1 MTFRSRP
8 AAKPTRRRAR
18 RNDTRRSIYITL
30 SFSLAIAAALSLMG
44 GVFVANYYS
53 DHWSPVA
60 AVNGE
65 TISKDTVRARA
76 DMNVARFKRQVIDY
90 TTLRNQGKITSDEY
104 TTLSNSATSSQAAA
118 TIHTDALTQLENEA
132 TLRQYAAKNNITVTD
147 QQVNDQIQVDATL
160 PETRHVMVIAVQPT
174 ATPPANT
181 VTAADDTAAQTKAQK
196 LLDEVKAGKKWAD
209 VATESGQD
217 AITNANFG
225 DLGLVSKDTLDL
237 DLDMVNAV
245 FGLAKVND
253 TTPVMKGLDG
263 IYRFATV
270 TTIVPKFVDADWET
284 SVGYGDT
291 YRAFAKAEA
300 LNKAVQDKIEAQYI
314 TGTTVQRHVL
324 EIAIQKGIGT
334 PGDGDEVK
342 FRMLVFAPSHSEA
355 NATNVATTDAAWTE
369 AKTRADAAVATLR
382 ADPTKFASMAVDT
395 TVNDDQL
402 VNTRAGELP
411 WLTQPWFAAQTASG
425 SQGLGMTN
433 VATALYAADLKA
445 GTILDPIQETS
456 SGYVVVQFEGRR
468 SGPAQ
473 RIADAQLAIN
483 SGVDFGTEAKQISD
497 SPDSLK
503 SGDEGWIT
511 KYMLTTDPEQAIW
524 QTPIGGVSRMVSTST
539 AYLIYKVLD
548 EQTRVSDAD
557 TQFKLKKT
565 VYPRWLSELQGTALI
580 WTDTAGV
587 AAMAP
592 ASPTP

>member
-1 MTFRSRP
+1 MTFRTRP
-8 AAKPTRRRAR
+8 APKPTRRRAR

-53 DHWSPVA
+53 DHWAPVA

-270 TTIVPKFVDADWET
+270 TTIVPKFVD
-284 SVGYGDT
+284 
-291 YRAFAKAEA
+291 R
-300 LNKAVQDKIEAQYI
+300 
-314 TGTTVQRHVL
+314 
-324 EIAIQKGIGT
+324 
-334 PGDGDEVK
+334 
-342 FRMLVFAPSHSEA
+342 
-355 NATNVATTDAAWTE
+355 
-369 AKTRADAAVATLR
+369 
-382 ADPTKFASMAVDT
+382 
-395 TVNDDQL
+395 
-402 VNTRAGELP
+402 
-411 WLTQPWFAAQTASG
+411 
-425 SQGLGMTN
+425 GLGN
-433 VATALYAADLKA
+433 VGRLRR
-445 GTILDPIQETS
+445 
-456 SGYVVVQFEGRR
+456 YVSRLCEGRSAQQGR
-468 SGPAQ
+468 SRQDRSPVHHRNHGPATRSRDCDPKGHRYAGRRRRGQVPDARLRPQPQRGERDERRHHRRRLDRGQDPRRCSGGYPTSGPDQ
-473 RIADAQLAIN
+473 VR
-483 SGVDFGTEAKQISD
+483 EH
-497 SPDSLK
+497 
-503 SGDEGWIT
+503 
-511 KYMLTTDPEQAIW
+511 
-524 QTPIGGVSRMVSTST
+524 GGRH
-539 AYLIYKVLD
+539 YC
-548 EQTRVSDAD
+548 
-557 TQFKLKKT
+557 
-565 VYPRWLSELQGTALI
+565 
-580 WTDTAGV
+580 
-587 AAMAP
+587 
-592 ASPTP
+592 